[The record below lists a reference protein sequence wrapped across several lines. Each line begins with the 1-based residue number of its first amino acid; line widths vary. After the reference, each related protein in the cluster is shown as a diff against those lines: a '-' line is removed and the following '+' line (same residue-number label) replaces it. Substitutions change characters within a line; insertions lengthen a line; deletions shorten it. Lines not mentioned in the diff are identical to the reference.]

1 MIDYE
6 NPSQPELNEE
16 ELDAKVAEIMG
27 QTAVGSAMHEEV
39 AAARTPEA
47 LDKVP
52 KEASEASSE
61 PASLEETLAKIENGD
76 ADFDMIELTK

>member
-52 KEASEASSE
+52 K
-61 PASLEETLAKIENGD
+61 
-76 ADFDMIELTK
+76 